1 MLMDGVFGGAGR
13 ASEAYCIGGGKGS
26 GNGSESVACLLLRLY
41 GAKFRTRNGRVL
53 PFYAGVIHR
62 NYEYT
67 STDITH
73 FSLGGFPKHSVASG
87 V

>member
-53 PFYAGVIHR
+53 PFYAGVIV
-62 NYEYT
+62 ETT
-67 STDITH
+67 STQVQTLH
-73 FSLGGFPKHSVASG
+73 TSPWGGFPKHSVASG